1 MEHQSQNQNINLQK
15 VAILTDTI
23 VAEKNSR
30 RKSLL
35 FNKRKKYTYY

>member
-1 MEHQSQNQNINLQK
+1 
-15 VAILTDTI
+15 

-35 FNKRKKYTYY
+35 FNKRKKYTYYWIYVH